1 MTPAEA
7 ALAAL
12 DKAAALYVEKQ
23 RERDAAMERLKGAI
37 VDVARVRVDGVKV
50 VGNEEIYKRARVGRG
65 TTYTVLRD
73 AGEV

>member
-23 RERDAAMERLKGAI
+23 RERDAAMDRLKGAI
-37 VDVARVRVDGVKV
+37 VDAARLRVDGVKV
-50 VGNEEIYKRARVGRG
+50 VGNEEIYKRARAGRG
-65 TTYTVLRD
+65 TTYAVLRD